1 MVPVSRLDSALT
13 LKDIFFGLVTERKQ
27 CIIMPSNWIKLLF
40 LLFLT
45 SIFFISQQLESI
57 YSLAQWLFDMFFMS
71 HILLFEK
78 ACSLHQSNN
87 FWKLGG
93 DVAEHSPNQMM
104 SHLLWPW
111 MVLEFGHLLLFLLG
125 NGYFPRG
132 FQGVI
137 VWSTTFCTFKKLL
150 FG

>member
-71 HILLFEK
+71 PILHIVWESLLFAPIQQFLKIGWSCCGTFTSPDDVTLTLAMDGARIWTLTPFFTGERIFSSRVSR
-78 ACSLHQSNN
+78 CNRLIYN
-87 FWKLGG
+87 FLY
-93 DVAEHSPNQMM
+93 
-104 SHLLWPW
+104 L
-111 MVLEFGHLLLFLLG
+111 
-125 NGYFPRG
+125 
-132 FQGVI
+132 
-137 VWSTTFCTFKKLL
+137 
-150 FG
+150 